1 MVSLHSSC
9 APMFKFSITPS
20 GETTDQIKKGTRV
33 QNGTDLLYHHVSMMG
48 ILGGAPAVDKK
59 V

>member
-20 GETTDQIKKGTRV
+20 GETPDLIKKVTWV
-33 QNGTDLLYHHVSMMG
+33 QNGTDLLYHHVDGDPGSRAG
-48 ILGGAPAVDKK
+48 C
-59 V
+59 